1 VVHSEEEVEMRW
13 REKSLGSFMGA
24 GFAVFLCLITV
35 SLVGGAGPK
44 DAEDETIPYPDI
56 PRMTK
61 EQLKEI
67 AGKPGVVVIDCRPE
81 EQWRA
86 SEQTLPAAVHEN
98 PMEVKT
104 WAGKYAKDTTIVIY

>member
-1 VVHSEEEVEMRW
+1 MGW
-13 REKSLGSFMGA
+13 KEKYLGCFVGA

-35 SLVGGAGPK
+35 SLVGGAGQK
-44 DAEDETIPYPDI
+44 EGEDEIIPYPDI

-81 EQWRA
+81 EQWRT
-86 SEQTLPAAVHEN
+86 SEQVLPGAVHEN

-104 WAGKYAKDTTIVIY
+104 WAGKYSKDSTIVIY